1 MTRLLLVLSTFV
13 FTTFYATTSAQS
25 YALNDSRMSSL
36 PPTATV
42 TAANFTVNSRVTIFN
57 STHSSFNA
65 SDADKDTGNEDNE
78 EDEDRSREFKERD
91 EGDTDSDDDSDSSS
105 ESDDDS
111 DSSSDSDDDSDSSK
125 EKGRPTFSNVFNATS
140 TIRSTYRNWIGTAL
154 GKATK
159 TACYR
164 KTHIAKTCPLGYH
177 AKWGTCWAECPY
189 AYPVKCGMECI
200 RQNDDCLL
208 EVITKVAT
216 VAQAAFSIAPEN
228 VYGQFKSMAKGIQ
241 IAFKCSKEMMGLV
254 KSLNKYIRIVKV
266 TDPHVTQEQLL
277 TILYQTDNVIFDI
290 PVTVAACL
298 GIPVDENF
306 KFSDR
311 LVNTAEL
318 ILHDVTSNSATIIS
332 DWSAFTSFMKHI
344 NFGKTISKLK
354 KSDISSLKTALLS
367 ESTCGYD
374 MKRLLDRTWMTV
386 AEMRRQDPS
395 ISEDDIRVAMSK
407 SNLALHDIPT
417 VTNNCMAELIAE
429 SNEAEAYSVRDTL
442 RKGMGNIME
451 DLIQSGTS
459 NNGTYLTAREYA
471 FEIADKIATF
481 YAVWEKKNIGGVMS
495 EFFQTLCGPTE
506 FIGEIDDGSAE
517 DALGL
522 KTVEKAFKNSTGS
535 WTKKGDGSVV
545 ITFKSMDTKDVSV
558 NIYSGGEKVDE
569 VDVPA
574 GKTMT
579 WRSTVKALEGRTLYL
594 DRWRPGFLHIP
605 KLGGGSLLLW
615 VPRATEGGNLQLTVL
630 LNVS

>member
-1 MTRLLLVLSTFV
+1 
-13 FTTFYATTSAQS
+13 
-25 YALNDSRMSSL
+25 MSSL

-442 RKGMGNIME
+442 RKG
-451 DLIQSGTS
+451 
-459 NNGTYLTAREYA
+459 
-471 FEIADKIATF
+471 
-481 YAVWEKKNIGGVMS
+481 GVMS